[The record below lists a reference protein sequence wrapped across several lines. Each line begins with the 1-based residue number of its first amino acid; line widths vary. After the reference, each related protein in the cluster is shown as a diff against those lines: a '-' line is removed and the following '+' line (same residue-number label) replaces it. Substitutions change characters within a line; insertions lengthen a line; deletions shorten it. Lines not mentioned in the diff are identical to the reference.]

1 MASNFGPD
9 SFMLRWIFALLL
21 VLGTYNPTPF
31 SYISWL
37 LADGF
42 SFGPVP
48 ALLGVILVIAWI
60 VFLRATFLSIGWLG
74 IVLGIALFSCLIWLL
89 VDIGLLSLE
98 SRGVLTWL
106 SLIVVSLLLG
116 VGMSWSH
123 IRRRLSGQLDVDD
136 VETG

>member
-1 MASNFGPD
+1 MTSNFGPD
-9 SFMLRWIFALLL
+9 SFLLRWIFALVL
-21 VLGTYNPTPF
+21 VLGTYNPSPY
-31 SYISWL
+31 SYLGWL

-42 SFGPVP
+42 RFGPLP
-48 ALLGVILVIAWI
+48 ALVGILLVIGWI
-60 VFLRATFLSIGWLG
+60 IFLRATFLSLGWLG
-74 IVLGIALFSCLIWLL
+74 ILLGVALFGCLIWLF

-98 SRGVLTWL
+98 SHGILTWL

>member
-42 SFGPVP
+42 RFGPVP
-48 ALLGVILVIAWI
+48 ALLGVVLVIAWI

-98 SRGVLTWL
+98 SRGILTWL

-123 IRRRLSGQLDVDD
+123 IRRRLSGQVAVDD

>member
-1 MASNFGPD
+1 MTTNFGAD
-9 SFMLRWIFALLL
+9 SFLLRWIFALVL
-21 VLGTYNPTPF
+21 VLGTYNPSPF
-31 SYISWL
+31 SYIGWL

-42 SFGPVP
+42 SFGPLP
-48 ALLGVILVIAWI
+48 ALVGVILVIGWI
-60 VFLRATFLSIGWLG
+60 VFLRATFLSLGWLG
-74 IVLGIALFSCLIWLL
+74 VLLGVALFVCLIWLL

-98 SRGVLTWL
+98 SSGILTWL

-123 IRRRLSGQLDVDD
+123 IRRRLSGQVAVDD